1 MGVSFTLSVE
11 IPPGGVRVPPMHS
24 HTETNV
30 LTLVVEGMSCDHCR
44 VAITDEVSGVSGV
57 DSVEV
62 DLDAKLVHVGGT
74 DVDASAV
81 IDAVDE
87 AGYDA
92 VAA

>member
-1 MGVSFTLSVE
+1 
-11 IPPGGVRVPPMHS
+11 MHTN
-24 HTETNV
+24 TETNV

-44 VAITDEVSGVSGV
+44 VAITDEVSRVSGV
-57 DSVEV
+57 ESVEV
-62 DLDAKLVHVGGT
+62 DLDAKRVRVGGP
-74 DVDASAV
+74 DVDESAV

>member
-1 MGVSFTLSVE
+1 MQNS
-11 IPPGGVRVPPMHS
+11 
-24 HTETNV
+24 TETTF

-44 VAITDEVSGVSGV
+44 VAVTDEVSRVSGV
-57 DSVEV
+57 DSVDV
-62 DLDAKLVHVGGT
+62 DLDAKLVRVGGA

-92 VAA
+92 VAS

>member
-1 MGVSFTLSVE
+1 MQTN
-11 IPPGGVRVPPMHS
+11 
-24 HTETNV
+24 TETNG
-30 LTLVVEGMSCDHCR
+30 LTLVVEGMSCEHCR

-62 DLDAKLVHVGGT
+62 DLDAKLVRVGGT
-74 DVDASAV
+74 DVDESAV

>member
-1 MGVSFTLSVE
+1 MQTQ
-11 IPPGGVRVPPMHS
+11 
-24 HTETNV
+24 TEPNV

-44 VAITDEVSGVSGV
+44 IAITDEVSRVSGV

-62 DLDAKLVHVGGT
+62 DLDAKLVRVRGA
-74 DVDASAV
+74 DVDGSAV

-92 VAA
+92 VAS